1 MATPM
6 HPSMVI
12 DEDEKGNDTSK
23 NKYRG
28 MIGSLLYLI
37 ASRPDIVFV
46 VCLCEKFQSCPKICH
61 VTEIKRILRYHIG
74 TSNHGL

>member
-37 ASRPDIVFV
+37 ASS
-46 VCLCEKFQSCPKICH
+46 Q
-61 VTEIKRILRYHIG
+61 
-74 TSNHGL
+74 HGLFVTAE